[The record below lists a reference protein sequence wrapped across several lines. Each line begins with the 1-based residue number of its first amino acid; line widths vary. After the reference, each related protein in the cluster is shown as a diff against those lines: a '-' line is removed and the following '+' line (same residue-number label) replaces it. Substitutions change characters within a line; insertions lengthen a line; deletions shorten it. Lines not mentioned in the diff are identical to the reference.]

1 VHDGARFPVIEPH
14 ESFRIMTHSIQ
25 RETIVETL
33 LNTLEAERYVRGAL
47 LATIIDELSKDEELA
62 MAAEAARSILAAL
75 RAGQLESEPPSAF
88 AIRVGA
94 LRQLVQGL
102 TAPPESGEVL
112 IREARNVLA
121 HAFPRTEE
129 SAAAASAA

>member
-1 VHDGARFPVIEPH
+1 MIQ
-14 ESFRIMTHSIQ
+14 SIQ

-33 LNTLEAERYVRGAL
+33 LNTLEAERYVRGPL
-47 LATIIDELSKDEELA
+47 LATIIDELSKDSDLT

-75 RAGQLESEPPSAF
+75 RSGQLANEPASAF
-88 AIRVGA
+88 AVRVGA

-102 TAPPESGEVL
+102 SAPPESGEVL

-121 HAFPRTEE
+121 HALPRIED